1 MKVFVRP
8 EVVEEDV
15 FINSEECGRLTPEEI
30 DGGELLSENDDE
42 GLVTVRL
49 KDGRVVTLENI
60 DLDYE

>member
-8 EVVEEDV
+8 EVVAEDV
-15 FINSEECGRLTPEEI
+15 FINSAESGRLTPEEI
-30 DGGELLSENDDE
+30 DGGTLLSENDDE

>member
-8 EVVEEDV
+8 EVVAEDV
-15 FINSEECGRLTPEEI
+15 FINSASGRLTPEEI
-30 DGGELLSENDDE
+30 DGGTLLSENDDE
-42 GLVTVRL
+42 GLVTVQL